1 MIGRT
6 YKVQWMQVLGKSD
19 AAGRHDQGKLGSFR
33 IYIYVYM
40 DLYIYICT
48 YVYMTSPRDIP
59 GHPHL
64 LRPGF
69 QGNGGRATQLP
80 TCGDHYPLGIGKML
94 VNHRKTTGKW

>member
-1 MIGRT
+1 
-6 YKVQWMQVLGKSD
+6 
-19 AAGRHDQGKLGSFR
+19 
-33 IYIYVYM
+33 
-40 DLYIYICT
+40 
-48 YVYMTSPRDIP
+48 MTSPRDIP

-80 TCGDHYPLGIGKML
+80 TCGDHYPLGIGKLL